1 MNEQQPEGTHEYEQP
16 DRIAGAVL
24 PEAGEAEPRAAP
36 RIYVASLSDYNAG
49 ILHGEWIDATD
60 DLETMQEELGDMLA
74 SSMMLSRYGEVTEE
88 WAIHDYEGFGVLHL
102 SEHESLETISRIGD
116 GIITHGEAFAAWASH
131 VGSDP
136 EELERF
142 EECFLGEWESI
153 EAFAE
158 SMIDDDGIMDEID
171 KKVPEYIRPYIE
183 IDIEAFARDLHYGGD
198 IVPVDKPGGGVWVF
212 DGR

>member
-1 MNEQQPEGTHEYEQP
+1 MNEQEPGREPHHEQP
-16 DRIAGAVL
+16 DEIAGTLL
-24 PEAGEAEPRAAP
+24 PEQREAEPRAAP

-60 DLETMQEELGDMLA
+60 DLETMQVELDDMLA
-74 SSMMLSRYGEVTEE
+74 SSAMLSRYGEVAEE
-88 WAIHDYEGFGVLHL
+88 WAIHDYEGFGVLQL

-116 GIITHGEAFAAWASH
+116 GIITHGEAFAAWADH

-136 EELERF
+136 DELERF
-142 EECFLGEWESI
+142 EDCFLGEWESI

-158 SMIDDDGIMDEID
+158 SMIDDYGIMDDIE
-171 KKVPEYIRPYIE
+171 KMVPEHIRPYIE

-198 IVPVDKPGGGVWVF
+198 ITPVDKPGGGVWVF
-212 DGR
+212 GP